1 MAIAPHAPA
10 PPLSARG
17 AALSREAVS
26 ARELVAAVHAV
37 LDGCG
42 DVAATPGSVASG
54 LVGDVDRAI
63 ARLSAVRLALVA
75 AVDRDQVAAQTG
87 LSGTPAWLASRS
99 RSDSCRAAREV
110 RLATALE
117 RDLPATK
124 DALASGVVSTEHA
137 HVIASAAAQLP
148 DGLRRAERQA
158 IEAALVERAKLVD
171 PAALATSAR
180 RALAAAARSQAQVD
194 AHEDRLLRTE
204 QDAALARTRLTLHDN
219 RDGTVTGHFTVPTL
233 AGHILRKVVQQI
245 ASPRRFAQHAAR
257 TARENSAPRAAGT
270 VRAPGATGAGL
281 AAGAGGAGLA
291 TGAGGATL
299 SGAQVRAAQ
308 WDAFRRG
315 SPSRTDDT
323 GTGGLGY
330 DTNWAHR
337 YGTAFVELL
346 EHLPT
351 DHLSGKVNATVVVT
365 IDHDQLKTQLGAA
378 HLDTGHDLSAGDA
391 RRLACNAG
399 ILPAVLGAGSVPLDL
414 GRQTRFFTEPQ
425 RLALATT
432 YDTCAAHGCDR
443 PYAWSEL
450 HHQDPW
456 STGGTTNL
464 SHAVPLCGHHH
475 RRIHDPDYGHHIHTD
490 QHGIKTVTY
499 RRRT

>member
-10 PPLSARG
+10 PPLSARE
-17 AALSREAVS
+17 AVPAREAVS
-26 ARELVAAVHAV
+26 ARELVAGVHAV

-137 HVIASAAAQLP
+137 HVIASAAARLP

-257 TARENSAPRAAGT
+257 TAREDSAA
-270 VRAPGATGAGL
+270 RAPGAT
-281 AAGAGGAGLA
+281 
-291 TGAGGATL
+291 L
-299 SGAQVRAAQ
+299 SGEQVRAAQ

-315 SPSRTDDT
+315 SPHHHDDT

-351 DHLSGKVNATVVVT
+351 DHLSGKVNATVLVT
-365 IDHDQLKTQLGAA
+365 LDHDQLKTALGAA

-399 ILPAVLGAGSVPLDL
+399 ILPTVLAGTSLPLDL
-414 GRQTRFFTEPQ
+414 GRTDRFFTEHH
-425 RLALATT
+425 RVALATA
-432 YDTCAAHGCDR
+432 YDTCAATGCDR

-456 STGGTTNL
+456 SRGGTTDL
-464 SHAVPLCGHHH
+464 AQAIPLCGHHH
-475 RRIHDPDYGHHIHTD
+475 RRTHDPRYLHRVDTD
-490 QHGIKTVTY
+490 TSGRKTITY
-499 RRRT
+499 TRRT